1 MRRRQPLDRP
11 ALAPTSVNRVY
22 LWFLAGTLLFSLGCQ
37 QGGHDAAGEPA
48 FEATSPEYE
57 QRERPVTE
65 DDLKILR
72 RASEILHSESEWDRQ
87 DDRVCHQEDTTWSL
101 FCALQKA
108 SIEVLDEY
116 QHRRVSLQEVRF
128 AIVDASPGEQFQ
140 HRLRDFNNTRSFD
153 EVKNVLAVATQRVEA
168 RLASAGSSDSSR

>member
-1 MRRRQPLDRP
+1 MRRRQALDRP
-11 ALAPTSVNRVY
+11 SLMPAPVNRVC
-22 LWFLAGTLLFSLGCQ
+22 LRLLAGALFVSLGCQ
-37 QGGHDAAGEPA
+37 QGSHDAPGDPS

-65 DDLKILR
+65 DDLRILR
-72 RASEILHSESEWDRQ
+72 QASDILHTESTWDRE
-87 DDRVCHQEDTTWSL
+87 DDRVCHEEDTTWSL

-108 SIEVLDEY
+108 SIEVLGEY

-128 AIVDASPGEQFQ
+128 AIVEASPGEQFQ

-153 EVKNVLAVATQRVEA
+153 EVKNVLAVAIQRVEA
-168 RLASAGSSDSSR
+168 RLANAGSSDFSR

>member
-1 MRRRQPLDRP
+1 M
-11 ALAPTSVNRVY
+11 PTPVNRVC
-22 LWFLAGTLLFSLGCQ
+22 LRLLAGALLVSLGCQ
-37 QGGHDAAGEPA
+37 QGGHDRAGEPA

-65 DDLKILR
+65 DDLNILH
-72 RASEILHSESEWDRQ
+72 RAYEILHSESKWDRE
-87 DDRVCHQEDTTWSL
+87 DDRVCHEEDTTWSL

-108 SIEVLDEY
+108 SIEVLGEY

-128 AIVDASPGEQFQ
+128 AIVDASPGERFQ

-153 EVKNVLAVATQRVEA
+153 EVKDVLAVAIQRVEA
-168 RLASAGSSDSSR
+168 RPASAGSSDSSR